1 MTFSRRRFLHLAAG
15 ACTATVAVGPRMAW
29 AQTYPMRPVRV
40 IVPWAAGGPT
50 DVFARLATQK
60 LSERLGKQFYV
71 ENIPG
76 ANGNIGTGQ
85 AAKAAPDGHTMLMT
99 VNSFV
104 ISPSFFDKVP
114 YDPYKDFEPVT
125 LAVDSTN
132 VLVVNSSVPAT
143 TVKELIALI
152 RANPSK
158 YSFALG
164 GGGGPSYLAGESM
177 RLLLGLDI
185 VQVPY
190 NGGGPVIAAMV
201 AGHAPISFATL
212 APAAPHIQAGNLRAL
227 AVMSK
232 TRAQSLLTVPT
243 IAEAGY
249 PEIKGDAWVG
259 VFVPARTP
267 KQIVNLL
274 NREIA
279 SFVTLTDIKDRL
291 AAVGFEP
298 VANTPEEFADRIK
311 DDFEVWGKLIR
322 AVHLNAG

>member
-1 MTFSRRRFLHLAAG
+1 
-15 ACTATVAVGPRMAW
+15 
-29 AQTYPMRPVRV
+29 
-40 IVPWAAGGPT
+40 
-50 DVFARLATQK
+50 
-60 LSERLGKQFYV
+60 
-71 ENIPG
+71 
-76 ANGNIGTGQ
+76 
-85 AAKAAPDGHTMLMT
+85 MLMT

-104 ISPSFFDKVP
+104 IGPSFFDKVP

-152 RANPSK
+152 RANPGK
-158 YSFALG
+158 YNFASAG
-164 GGGGPSYLAGESM
+164 GGTPSYLAGESL
-177 RLLLGLDI
+177 RLSLGLDI

-190 NGGGPVIAAMV
+190 GGGGPAIAAVV
-201 AGHAPISFATL
+201 AGHAPISFAAL

-232 TRAQSLLTVPT
+232 TRAQSLPAVPT

-259 VFVPARTP
+259 VFVPAGTP
-267 KQIVNLL
+267 KQIVDLL

-279 SFVTLTDIKDRL
+279 RIVTLTDMKDRL
-291 AAVGFEP
+291 VALGFEP
-298 VANTPEEFADRIK
+298 VVNTPEEFADRIK
-311 DDFEVWGKLIR
+311 EDFETWGKLIR
-322 AVHLNAG
+322 AIALKAG